1 MAVTTAQTLRM
12 VFKNEA
18 GSNFTL
24 SLDNPRDDLTTAE
37 IEAAMDNIITK
48 NIFLTTGGPLVAK
61 QDIKIIDRT
70 TNDMYDPA

>member
-1 MAVTTAQTLRM
+1 L
-12 VFKNEA
+12 
-18 GSNFTL
+18 
-24 SLDNPRDDLTTAE
+24 
-37 IEAAMDNIITK
+37 ITK

>member
-1 MAVTTAQTLRM
+1 MAVTIAQTLRM

-24 SLDNPRDDLTTAE
+24 SLDNPRNDLTAAE
-37 IEAAMDNIITK
+37 IESAMDSVITK

-61 QDIKIIDRT
+61 QDIKIVDRT

>member
-1 MAVTTAQTLRM
+1 MAVTIAQTLRM
-12 VFKNEA
+12 VFRNEA

-24 SLDNPRDDLTTAE
+24 SLDNPRDDLTAAE
-37 IEAAMDNIITK
+37 IEAAMDSIITK

-61 QDIKIIDRT
+61 QDIKIVDRT